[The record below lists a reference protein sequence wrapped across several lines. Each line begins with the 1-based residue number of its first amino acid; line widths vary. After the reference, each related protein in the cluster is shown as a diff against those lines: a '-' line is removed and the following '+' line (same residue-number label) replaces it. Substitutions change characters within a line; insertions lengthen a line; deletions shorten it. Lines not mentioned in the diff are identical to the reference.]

1 MLTGK
6 AILRA
11 KDLPETLRRALPRA
25 APYVMPDNLAALTG
39 NWQAWVVLGPTHVLK
54 APKTLAESADAIH
67 RQRIDAGRPDLDP
80 GSFARGLA
88 EAYEHGCG
96 LIRHSAAPPKLFGDP
111 IFLGEGCYV
120 QTRVRP
126 ARVILHSEADRS
138 LWPALVAGCVNA
150 MARLWRWGLHETS
163 LNFTGNFGLAA
174 DGTLVL
180 MDFGELTSDRAEVA
194 QALERE
200 LWRHSWSATRDLT
213 PEQRD
218 LYFRCAESAF
228 TPNNLDRLWLSGS
241 RTA

>member
-1 MLTGK
+1 MGL
-6 AILRA
+6 IRA
-11 KDLPETLRRALPRA
+11 EDLPAPLRRALPRA
-25 APYVMPDNLAALTG
+25 APYLTDDNLAALTG

-54 APKTLAESADAIH
+54 APKTLAESAAAIR
-67 RQRIDAGRPDLDP
+67 RQRDEAGRPDLDSD
-80 GSFARGLA
+80 SFARSLA

-126 ARVILHSEADRS
+126 VRVILHSEADRS
-138 LWPALVAGCVNA
+138 LWPALIAGCVNA
-150 MARLWRWGLHETS
+150 MTRLWRWGLHETS
-163 LNFTGNFGLAA
+163 LNFTGNFGLAT
-174 DGTLVL
+174 DGTVVL
-180 MDFGELTSDRAEVA
+180 MDFGELTSDRQEVA

-218 LYFRCAESAF
+218 IYFRCAESAF
-228 TPNNLDRLWLSGS
+228 TRDKLERVWLSAS
-241 RTA
+241 RSA